1 MTQKAK
7 NNYKLRSTVY
17 KSLLIRLT
25 SHIYLTYIHIH
36 SFFRESLF
44 LSFLLLWIVSID
56 FFLFWSGHKLGNC
69 LFFLAISKEPY
80 WDTIIGS
87 WDAYYSRFTCL
98 CNKEV
103 DAKGGPKDSTSL
115 PRKWTSTNPSL
126 TKKFSGKQASS
137 QATKLQKAGKQEE

>member
-115 PRKWTSTNPSL
+115 PRNWTAEHFL
-126 TKKFSGKQASS
+126 LIDHDFC
-137 QATKLQKAGKQEE
+137 